1 MTRAL
6 AILAFWTLIGLG
18 SALQVHVGEATYGR
32 GVSVGLSLLR
42 TMPVWLFWA
51 PVTPIVAWLARRF
64 RLERGRRAAAIAVHL
79 AAAAAAS
86 SLHTLFLTWF
96 FRAAALVR
104 NVDEP
109 IGEMLKM
116 MFVSRLYLDLLTYVA
131 ILGVVY
137 AIEYHD
143 RFRERDVRASRLESQ
158 LTRARLDALRMQLN
172 PHFLFNALNAVASE
186 VRVRRNDEAI
196 TMLVGLSDLLRYA
209 LDADEESRVP
219 LWKEIAFLERYVDI
233 ERARFADRLR
243 VEIEVSPELREVLV
257 PPLLLQPLVENAI
270 RHGIAPRDAPGS
282 VEVGAHALGDSI
294 VFTVRDDGVGL
305 RADAGGGIGVANVR
319 ERLSELYGD
328 RQRIDLRDRAGGGVE
343 VTVVIPR
350 EEAAA

>member
-1 MTRAL
+1 MNRAL

-18 SALQVHVGEATYGR
+18 SALQMHVGEASYGR
-32 GVSVGLSLLR
+32 GVTITVSLLR
-42 TMPVWLFWA
+42 TLPVWLFWA

-64 RLERGRRAAAIAVHL
+64 RLERGRRAAAIGVHL
-79 AAAAAAS
+79 AAAIAAS
-86 SLHTLFLTWF
+86 ALHALFLAWF
-96 FRAAALVR
+96 FDVAGLMEGF
-104 NVDEP
+104 DERL
-109 IGEMLKM
+109 GEMLKM

-143 RFRERDVRASRLESQ
+143 RFRERDVRASRLEAQ

-172 PHFLFNALNAVASE
+172 PHFLFNALNAVAAE

-209 LDADEESRVP
+209 LDADEEARVP
-219 LWKEIAFLERYVDI
+219 LWKELAFLERYVDI
-233 ERARFADRLR
+233 ERVRFADRLR
-243 VEIEVSPELREVLV
+243 VDVDVPAELRDVRV

-270 RHGIAPRDAPGS
+270 RHGIGPRDAPGR
-282 VEVGAHALGDSI
+282 VEVRARARDGSI

-305 RADAGGGIGVANVR
+305 RGDAAAGIGLANVR
-319 ERLSELYGD
+319 ERLTGLYGD
-328 RQRIDLRDRAGGGVE
+328 RHNIELRERTEGGVE
-343 VTVVIPR
+343 VTVVLPY
-350 EEAAA
+350 EDAAP